1 MRRGLNEVVG
11 ILSIGALS
19 GCFPKAGP
27 LPGPLP
33 SESIVRAQ
41 SRWPA
46 ATEESLEK
54 GRGLF
59 ATYCDNC
66 HHYPD
71 LREYSET
78 KWPEIVRRMSK
89 KSGISPD
96 DSERVLHFVLAAR
109 ADLTGPVVVP

>member
-1 MRRGLNEVVG
+1 MRRRLSGVAG
-11 ILSIGALS
+11 ILSIAALS

-33 SESIVRAQ
+33 SESIARAQ

-46 ATEESLEK
+46 ATEESLAR

-59 ATYCDNC
+59 AEHCDNC
-66 HHYPD
+66 HHYPE

-78 KWPEIVRRMSK
+78 QWPKIVWRMSK

-109 ADLTGPVVVP
+109 ADLSGSAAVP